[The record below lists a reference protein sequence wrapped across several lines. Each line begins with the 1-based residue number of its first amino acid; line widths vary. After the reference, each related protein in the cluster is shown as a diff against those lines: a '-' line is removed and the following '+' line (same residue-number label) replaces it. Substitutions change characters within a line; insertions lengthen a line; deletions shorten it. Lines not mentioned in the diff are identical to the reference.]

1 MDRLRNKLFH
11 QHETFNVAEPSEGHF
26 ERFREKLGPPDA
38 VKPHGI
44 SYYLKVAAII
54 VGVSVSSILIYE
66 ILRPDNVSKS
76 YTFGSLSEEFR
87 DAEDYYMKT
96 IQAKYSELEEL
107 QFEDPA
113 QKKLILEELE
123 EMDQLYNQLI
133 KDFNSDPDNE
143 RVVNA
148 MIRHYQMKIE
158 ILNNILIQL
167 EEINL
172 LKSNLKS
179 HEKTE
184 S

>member
-1 MDRLRNKLFH
+1 MDRLRNKLSQ
-11 QHETFNVAEPSEGHF
+11 QHRTFNVAEPSEGHF

-38 VKPHGI
+38 MQKPGI

-54 VGVSVSSILIYE
+54 AGVSVSSILIYE
-66 ILRPDNVSKS
+66 MLRPDNISES
-76 YTFGSLSEEFR
+76 YTFGTLSQEFR
-87 DAEDYYMKT
+87 DAEDYYLNT
-96 IQAKYSELEEL
+96 IKAKYSEIEKL

-113 QKKLILEELE
+113 QKKLILDELE

-133 KDFNSDPDNE
+133 KDFNTDPDNE
-143 RVVNA
+143 MVVNA
-148 MIRHYQMKIE
+148 MIQHYQMKIQ

-179 HEKTE
+179 HENTE
-184 S
+184 I